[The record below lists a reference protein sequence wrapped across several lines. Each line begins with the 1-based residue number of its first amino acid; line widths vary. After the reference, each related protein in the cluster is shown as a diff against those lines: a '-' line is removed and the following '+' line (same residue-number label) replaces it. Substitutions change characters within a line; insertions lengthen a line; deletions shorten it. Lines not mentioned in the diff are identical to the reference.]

1 MCIRDSLNTPSGGGE
16 ACSLC
21 GSTGSGECGHGQVV
35 AAWGKPT
42 TPPDVAATEPCSVCG
57 KPMNIAAGEAM
68 PGHWDALD
76 EMRCKPCHDSE
87 QVISE
92 GPDFRLTDAGNG
104 YVRQETKPAA
114 TPTPEEDWRTVE
126 SCADLLVSVGDRDR
140 ANRLRAALARL
151 KAEPRRAHEE
161 GARTALR
168 DLASRL
174 GDDATGHDMQSSVE
188 GLSVA
193 IFRFVSEQTKEAT
206 NRAAEAMRERCA
218 KDADNHWSLG
228 RTCLAARI
236 RDLPLD

>member
-1 MCIRDSLNTPSGGGE
+1 
-16 ACSLC
+16 
-21 GSTGSGECGHGQVV
+21 
-35 AAWGKPT
+35 
-42 TPPDVAATEPCSVCG
+42 
-57 KPMNIAAGEAM
+57 MNIAAGEAM

-218 KDADNHWSLG
+218 QKAERWHSNNG
-228 RTCLAARI
+228 VALARLLRA
-236 RDLPLD
+236 LPLD